1 MEKSEILTQ
10 PLQILLEN
18 IEEWLI
24 SLHFESNKISI
35 NLLRGESLL
44 YHTEYQKTLKNSIVH
59 IRKII
64 DKGYYTQNEKQLLN
78 VLREMW
84 ISEQKISSGSI

>member
-1 MEKSEILTQ
+1 MGMQKSEILTEN
-10 PLQILLEN
+10 LQLLLEN
-18 IEEWLI
+18 IEEWLVSMYI
-24 SLHFESNKISI
+24 ESNKIPK

-44 YHTEYQKTLKNSIVH
+44 YHNEYQNTIQSSLIH

-64 DKGYYTQNEKQLLN
+64 DKGYYTQNEKHLLN

-84 ISEQKISSGSI
+84 ISEQKI